1 MLCLQI
7 SIVTEGPLSFVGRVS
22 SAVGSSGYDR
32 NLCRFLAAE
41 EGEAYM
47 LPGLHS
53 QILTCVNEDQADSK
67 GIRAQSQDRWT
78 LSAFE
83 WYIMWQ
89 SEVLGLT
96 ETLTLHR
103 SMKLPS
109 TFGLCTVFKDILAY
123 QGNVAGELVLPL
135 RLDAMAKVIHY

>member
-1 MLCLQI
+1 
-7 SIVTEGPLSFVGRVS
+7 
-22 SAVGSSGYDR
+22 
-32 NLCRFLAAE
+32 
-41 EGEAYM
+41 M

-53 QILTCVNEDQADSK
+53 QILTCVNEDQADSR
-67 GIRAQSQDRWT
+67 GIREQSQGHWK

-109 TFGLCTVFKDILAY
+109 TFGLCKVFKDSLAY